1 WQNVSLLNPVLYM
14 IDVFRFS
21 ILGDSDIPLLYGFM
35 VIVTFI
41 TILIGISLRLLSKGI
56 GIRN

>member
-1 WQNVSLLNPVLYM
+1 M

-21 ILGDSDIPLLYGFM
+21 ILGESDIPLLYGFI
-35 VIVTFI
+35 VIATFI
-41 TILIGISLRLLSKGI
+41 VFMLGVSLRLLSKGI